1 LSHQRRDIA
10 ALRPLPTATSRA
22 GWAAR
27 PISLFTMLMLAYCA
41 GLRGREIARLRLGD
55 VNLQEKAIDIRETKF
70 FKHRRLPLAPGVMA
84 ALMQYLAARERA
96 GAPAHPQSD
105 LFWNPQTG
113 RGYSIGTMR
122 LMLTDVLRR
131 AEVKPA
137 RGAVGPRIH
146 DL

>member
-1 LSHQRRDIA
+1 A
-10 ALRPLPTATSRA
+10 A
-22 GWAAR
+22 GAAR
-27 PISLFTMLMLAYCA
+27 ARRVSTLLMLAYCA
-41 GLRGREIARLRLGD
+41 GLRGREIARFRLGYRD
-55 VNLQEKAIDIRETKF
+55 LQEKAIEVRDTKF
-70 FKHRRLPLAPGVMA
+70 FAHRRLPLAPGVMA